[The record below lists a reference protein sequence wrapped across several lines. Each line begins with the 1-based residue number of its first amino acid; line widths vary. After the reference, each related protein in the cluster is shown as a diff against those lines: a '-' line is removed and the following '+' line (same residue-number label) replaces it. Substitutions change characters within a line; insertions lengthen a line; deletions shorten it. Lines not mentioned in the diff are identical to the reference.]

1 MSAGAVAALRSGR
14 SPATSSISLVSAY
27 WFRGWRTTT
36 WLIPGAM
43 ITNGTC
49 SVVSPSSN
57 TTTIAS
63 RPDRQS
69 GPDWRTGIHAR
80 SQASAWASVPS
91 WPSWI
96 RFGVT
101 SPTLGSRPDRVRLQ
115 PTGPRRAGGDVPR
128 PADGRLAGEVR
139 PRVVVDVVV
148 AAVAAV
154 ARRRHR
160 LLVRA
165 GGPPGRD
172 RLPEDRRARIVAA
185 ASGEAVLRLAE
196 RGAAEDRQVVRQAR
210 VADVAPVGGPAEPG
224 GQAPQVGHPGG
235 KTWPRLWF
243 SSMITRIFETRPA
256 RCEPGRVRDG
266 RGVPVA
272 AEREGE
278 DAGRA
283 EGVPGDGDVPAD
295 SGVPRDADVAGRP
308 AEAGWDGWPQPAA
321 SAHEPS
327 AQELSASAASRSRPH
342 VARVRFSIPPSLGNR
357 SGRPT
362 HKYYVG
368 NARQL
373 ADARNRPATYRDCPS
388 RGEGGRSGMEASEAV
403 RRIFWRH
410 RWLIVVLTLVPVM
423 LVAPWRLAQ
432 PVTYAATADVQAQAA
447 APDADTQVLATSP
460 QLVGSAIT
468 QAKAGRNP
476 LYVARHEVSATSLG
490 SSAVVAV
497 TVTDPSRPVAV
508 RLARSLAALIVTAL
522 NTVGEQPS
530 AELATLSRQ
539 RAQLVAARDSLVSK
553 LAKAQARNE
562 SATSA
567 AVQGLITQL
576 AGVEAQLSANQAAV
590 QQILSASSANQGAG
604 ILADPSTAKA
614 TSRHVAVY
622 SALAAL
628 LGLVIALLIATIR
641 ELVRPTIGGPAAGA
655 RELSLVLLGSA
666 STGGGERPMTDPELP
681 LRLDLA
687 AQRLDA
693 RTLVLTGPVPAAQLS
708 ILAAHLDG
716 MVPAIHRP
724 SGGNGAG
731 PAGSRLS
738 GVTALTAFS
747 PAADG
752 SRGDAEPNG
761 ASHGQPGSL
770 TVTALSDLT
779 LRSCPA
785 SPALV
790 LVLPAF

>member
-1 MSAGAVAALRSGR
+1 
-14 SPATSSISLVSAY
+14 
-27 WFRGWRTTT
+27 
-36 WLIPGAM
+36 
-43 ITNGTC
+43 
-49 SVVSPSSN
+49 
-57 TTTIAS
+57 
-63 RPDRQS
+63 
-69 GPDWRTGIHAR
+69 
-80 SQASAWASVPS
+80 
-91 WPSWI
+91 
-96 RFGVT
+96 
-101 SPTLGSRPDRVRLQ
+101 
-115 PTGPRRAGGDVPR
+115 
-128 PADGRLAGEVR
+128 
-139 PRVVVDVVV
+139 
-148 AAVAAV
+148 
-154 ARRRHR
+154 
-160 LLVRA
+160 
-165 GGPPGRD
+165 
-172 RLPEDRRARIVAA
+172 
-185 ASGEAVLRLAE
+185 
-196 RGAAEDRQVVRQAR
+196 
-210 VADVAPVGGPAEPG
+210 
-224 GQAPQVGHPGG
+224 
-235 KTWPRLWF
+235 
-243 SSMITRIFETRPA
+243 
-256 RCEPGRVRDG
+256 
-266 RGVPVA
+266 
-272 AEREGE
+272 
-278 DAGRA
+278 
-283 EGVPGDGDVPAD
+283 
-295 SGVPRDADVAGRP
+295 
-308 AEAGWDGWPQPAA
+308 
-321 SAHEPS
+321 
-327 AQELSASAASRSRPH
+327 
-342 VARVRFSIPPSLGNR
+342 
-357 SGRPT
+357 
-362 HKYYVG
+362 
-368 NARQL
+368 
-373 ADARNRPATYRDCPS
+373 
-388 RGEGGRSGMEASEAV
+388 MEASEAV

-447 APDADTQVLATSP
+447 APDADTQVLAILSKVTALATSP

-790 LVLPAF
+790 LVLPAFAPRTALDQAVDLGVTTGWPMLGVIGIRRRRGRRRSAPGKPGTAGAARSPATAAGTEETPASPADVPAAEPRASQVDSTL